1 VLIARSQRFQ
11 DGQAESSLGGLLSC
25 SDSERLALVLM
36 HTCALFFCSSL
47 GLLGCDILGPID
59 GSTPL
64 RANSSKSTRSTSL
77 SPYVKILNYIASA
90 TTDAFSPRGD
100 SRTPQTDTYFPRI
113 LGGFAK
119 PRPHTGGFAR
129 RPLDPSA
136 SPVLGFGRH
145 LKVIIHQRRR
155 FFRMPWAAHGA
166 GERERNDTHRQ
177 PSFQ

>member
-1 VLIARSQRFQ
+1 VIWNAGTSTDAYMCAF
-11 DGQAESSLGGLLSC
+11 LL
-25 SDSERLALVLM
+25 RLARASWVRYLGSHRWV
-36 HTCALFFCSSL
+36 HALEGQFL
-47 GLLGCDILGPID
+47 EVDAIHQ
-59 GSTPL
+59 PL
-64 RANSSKSTRSTSL
+64 SVRKDLELYCECKNGRIQPSRRL
-77 SPYVKILNYIASA
+77 SD
-90 TTDAFSPRGD
+90 T
-100 SRTPQTDTYFPRI
+100 TDTYFPRI

-129 RPLDPSA
+129 RPLGPSV